1 MTAEIVKIDQTMS
14 QNTCRFGRNWTQL
27 ADSFDHFTHLVH
39 DEQWH
44 PHLPN
49 LVLPRPYRVDLAHV
63 GQDPVCRLRMILD
76 HNRTFQNDSVSSADS
91 TDR

>member
-1 MTAEIVKIDQTMS
+1 MIAQIVKVDQLWVKIPTDLVVI
-14 QNTCRFGRNWTQL
+14 GRSL
-27 ADSFDHFTHLVH
+27 RICSDHFTHLVH

-49 LVLPRPYRVDLAHV
+49 LVLPKPYHVYLAHV
-63 GQDPVCRLRMILD
+63 GQDPVCRSRMIWD